1 MSRTRRA
8 FVAVVSVVIL
18 ATAVGAVANGDS
30 HHRPPVRPAGLVRS
44 AAPVAVPSASPNAD
58 FDADTFLA
66 LLTRID
72 PTVANQLMGAL
83 SSTDRAALATN
94 LETRTGLA
102 AG

>member
-1 MSRTRRA
+1 MSRIRGA

-18 ATAVGAVANGDS
+18 ATAVGAVVNRGS

-44 AAPVAVPSASPNAD
+44 AAPTAVPSASPSAD
-58 FDADTFLA
+58 FDADAFLA

-72 PTVANQLMGAL
+72 PTVANQLMGVL
-83 SSTDRAALATN
+83 SSADRAALARN

>member
-1 MSRTRRA
+1 MSRIRRA
-8 FVAVVSVVIL
+8 FVAGVSVVIL
-18 ATAVGAVANGDS
+18 AAAVGAVANRGS
-30 HHRPPVRPAGLVRS
+30 HHRPLVRPAGVVRNV
-44 AAPVAVPSASPNAD
+44 APATVPSASPSAD

-83 SSTDRAALATN
+83 SSADRAALATN

>member
-1 MSRTRRA
+1 MSRIRRA

-18 ATAVGAVANGDS
+18 ATAVGAVASRGS

-44 AAPVAVPSASPNAD
+44 AAPTAAPSASPSAD
-58 FDADTFLA
+58 FDADAFLA

-83 SSTDRAALATN
+83 SSADRAALAAN